1 VTQTFGGISWWIVL
15 LPGVLTS
22 AAMFVAMWLILRKR
36 RWRDWKLLAK
46 ATAMPLEHVAA
57 EPRTVRDLAVGEE
70 GYVYSSDILTS
81 KNGHR
86 VFVAWDARV
95 KDAPEHPNSQFA
107 PLRIRRL
114 ERGFSVTVRPGDE
127 FRSSTVPW
135 GWYAPVIEILQSAPL
150 SSPKQ
155 DNESETNH

>member
-1 VTQTFGGISWWIVL
+1 VTQTSGSIPWWIALIPGL
-15 LPGVLTS
+15 LTGT
-22 AAMFVAMWLILRKR
+22 AMFTAMWLILRKR

-46 ATAMPLEHVAA
+46 ATAMPPEHVAP

-70 GYVYSSDILTS
+70 GYVYSSSIVTS
-81 KNGHR
+81 KKGHR
-86 VFVAWDARV
+86 VFVAWDASV
-95 KDAPEHPNSQFA
+95 KDAPEDPNSQFA

-135 GWYAPVIEILQSAPL
+135 GWYAPVTEILQAAPL
-150 SSPKQ
+150 SSRKQ
-155 DNESETNH
+155 NDESETNH